1 MKSII
6 IVLFVFCL
14 IYCSCTPAAESDIK
28 SLSIHGTVITKFKS
42 DTSFYG
48 GIVLRHENK
57 IDTLI
62 NICYCVADDEHAVWN
77 FVAPNDSLYKLPG
90 SMVVYVNRNGTN
102 KQFIYPVCLE

>member
-1 MKSII
+1 MKSILK
-6 IVLFVFCL
+6 VLFVFCL
-14 IYCSCTPAAESDIK
+14 IYYSCTPVAESEIK

-62 NICYCVADDEHAVWN
+62 NICYCVAEDEHATLE
-77 FVAPNDSLYKLPG
+77 FGEPNYSVYKLSHHG
-90 SMVVYVNRNGTN
+90 IYTCRNGTN
-102 KQFIYPVCLE
+102 KKFMYPVCLQ